1 MLEKLD
7 VTKKMDKKLYK
18 EEIESRRTE
27 LGKLQRECRELHIP
41 VMIVFEGLDASGKG
55 VQIGELIES
64 LDPRGFEVHAMKKET
79 KDEKLRPFLWRYWNR
94 LPEKGRIAIFDTSWY
109 RKVQTDRFEGEI
121 KGVKLE
127 HAFRSIRSFEQQLT
141 ADGMVLIKFFL
152 FIDQKEQKKRM
163 KNLEKDRETAWRVTT
178 EDWKRNHKFEKYLA
192 INEEMLQRTDTEDAS
207 WTLVE
212 AMDRRYATMKIY
224 DTVIQRLRQAV
235 DMVKKVQCSDL
246 EKNQTKT
253 VTESEDV
260 SRECGIENLVENGVR
275 REWVLAEDNAE
286 RKAETE
292 IQDVGSSGSKEQTE
306 LHSSVL
312 AQADLS
318 KSCSKEVYEKEVKRL
333 QKKLEK
339 LHGELYRRRIPV
351 VLAFE
356 GWDAGGKGGAIKRLT
371 KRMDPR
377 GYVVHPTCAPN
388 DLEKKYHYLWRFWR
402 AFPKEGHVAIFD
414 RSWYG
419 RVMVERIEGFCTPE
433 EWKRAY
439 REINEMEKDLTDSGA
454 IVLKFWMQIDKEEQ
468 AKRFGE
474 RQTNP
479 EKQWKI
485 TEEDWRNREKW
496 DQYEKAVDEM
506 ILRTST
512 KDAPWIIVEGNSKY
526 YARLKVIRSVI
537 EAIEKKIDFSEK

>member
-1 MLEKLD
+1 
-7 VTKKMDKKLYK
+7 
-18 EEIESRRTE
+18 
-27 LGKLQRECRELHIP
+27 
-41 VMIVFEGLDASGKG
+41 
-55 VQIGELIES
+55 
-64 LDPRGFEVHAMKKET
+64 MK
-79 KDEKLRPFLWRYWNR
+79 
-94 LPEKGRIAIFDTSWY
+94 
-109 RKVQTDRFEGEI
+109 Q
-121 KGVKLE
+121 
-127 HAFRSIRSFEQQLT
+127 
-141 ADGMVLIKFFL
+141 
-152 FIDQKEQKKRM
+152 
-163 KNLEKDRETAWRVTT
+163 
-178 EDWKRNHKFEKYLA
+178 
-192 INEEMLQRTDTEDAS
+192 
-207 WTLVE
+207 
-212 AMDRRYATMKIY
+212 
-224 DTVIQRLRQAV
+224 
-235 DMVKKVQCSDL
+235 
-246 EKNQTKT
+246 
-253 VTESEDV
+253 
-260 SRECGIENLVENGVR
+260 
-275 REWVLAEDNAE
+275 
-286 RKAETE
+286 
-292 IQDVGSSGSKEQTE
+292 
-306 LHSSVL
+306 
-312 AQADLS
+312 
-318 KSCSKEVYEKEVKRL
+318 L

-351 VLAFE
+351 VLVFE

-496 DQYEKAVDEM
+496 DQYKKAVDEM